1 MPTPRKNNPKWLVI
15 HHTAVD
21 ISVRRVQFDMV
32 NIDHKNRW
40 PDFPSSLGFYVGYH
54 YFIEPDG
61 VIKQARPTEEEG
73 AQCIGKNTESI
84 GICLAGNFSLFGR
97 KPTSEQEAALRKL
110 LPALMKKHNIPV
122 SNVVPH
128 RFFRP
133 TECYGKNLSA
143 GWISTLVVPEIEK
156 DEELDIEKKR
166 ELIKTKI
173 SIIQKLLA
181 VLVKLQA
188 LLFNNKNMTAEREPL
203 GQIKYSFD
211 NVTLVKI
218 GKGALIAGAGAV
230 ALYLLA
236 ILRVIEIGNPIL
248 TSFLA
253 WFIPVATNSI
263 KEWVKGETGKNIEV
277 SGEEATPSE

>member
-1 MPTPRKNNPKWLVI
+1 
-15 HHTAVD
+15 
-21 ISVRRVQFDMV
+21 
-32 NIDHKNRW
+32 
-40 PDFPSSLGFYVGYH
+40 
-54 YFIEPDG
+54 
-61 VIKQARPTEEEG
+61 
-73 AQCIGKNTESI
+73 
-84 GICLAGNFSLFGR
+84 
-97 KPTSEQEAALRKL
+97 
-110 LPALMKKHNIPV
+110 
-122 SNVVPH
+122 
-128 RFFRP
+128 
-133 TECYGKNLSA
+133 
-143 GWISTLVVPEIEK
+143 
-156 DEELDIEKKR
+156 
-166 ELIKTKI
+166 
-173 SIIQKLLA
+173 
-181 VLVKLQA
+181 
-188 LLFNNKNMTAEREPL
+188 MTAEREPL